1 MNLESRPMVG
11 KSWEYFFYIDV
22 TGNLSDPL
30 VADVMEEVRSKSTYV
45 KILGNYRAYEKKE

>member
-11 KSWEYFFYIDV
+11 KSWEYFFFIDV

-30 VADVMEEVRSKSTYV
+30 VADVIDEVRSKSTYV